1 MDNTINN
8 ELQKPEVQIT
18 NQTKGFHYIY
28 VISLLYVLSIYL
40 VPVIVFTLTSKDIK
54 IADKLFGIPVII
66 GIVNCIVS
74 IKCCRPGNR
83 IVLLNATVLIKYA
96 LIPFFIFNG
105 CVSIILLLF
114 TFVPVPF
121 MIFVGPAGFILLSVV
136 GWFVLV
142 SGAPITISYLRVSAK
157 EKLRPKAMVILH
169 SLLQFFFVVDVI
181 DVMVLTLKE
190 RKWKKL
196 TITVIILLGIFIL
209 LMLILLV
216 LAIIGILR
224 R

>member
-54 IADKLFGIPVII
+54 IADKLFGIPIII

-114 TFVPVPF
+114 TFIPVPF
-121 MIFVGPAGFILLSVV
+121 MIFVGPAGFILLLVV

-169 SLLQFFFVVDVI
+169 SLLQFFFVVDV
-181 DVMVLTLKE
+181 MVLTLKE

-196 TITVIILLGIFIL
+196 TITVIILLGIFVL